1 MPSPPRPRPAHEAD
15 PPKLE
20 DLFERHRPRLLAALF
35 RRLDP
40 RLTPRI
46 DPEDVL
52 QDAFLRAR
60 QHEGPLRALP
70 TDQVFP
76 WLYRLA
82 RECLFAAWRR
92 ENRECR
98 DVARGLPWPEASSV
112 QLGLGLVS
120 PATSPSSGAARE
132 ELCQRV
138 RETLELL
145 KEQDREIL
153 WLRHFD
159 QLTYP
164 EAAAVLGI
172 EVSAATLRYVR
183 AIERLRK
190 LWQELFPSDRGQP

>member
-1 MPSPPRPRPAHEAD
+1 MPSPTPPRAAHQPK
-15 PPKLE
+15 PPELK
-20 DLFERHRPRLLAALF
+20 DLFERHRRRLLDALR

-46 DPEDVL
+46 DPEDIL
-52 QDAFLRAR
+52 QEAFLRAS
-60 QHEGPLRALP
+60 QHADPFRALP
-70 TDQVFP
+70 ADQVFP

-82 RECLFAAWRR
+82 RECLLAAWRR

-98 DVARGLPWPEASSV
+98 DVTRGLPWPEASSV

-120 PATSPSSGAARE
+120 PATSPSSVAARE
-132 ELCQRV
+132 EMCQRV
-138 RETLELL
+138 RDTLDLL

-164 EAAAVLGI
+164 EAAAVLDI

-190 LWQELFPSDRGQP
+190 LWQELYPSDGGPP